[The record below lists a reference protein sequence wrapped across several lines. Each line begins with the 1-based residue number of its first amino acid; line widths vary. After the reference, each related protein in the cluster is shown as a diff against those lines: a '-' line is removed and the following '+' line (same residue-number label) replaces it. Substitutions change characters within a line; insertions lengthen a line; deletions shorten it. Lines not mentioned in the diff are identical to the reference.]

1 MKPEGETLP
10 HIDSFGCVYLE
21 KEGEERIVIMGGWDD
36 EKADYLNSVY
46 EYNITKN
53 RISILFEG
61 RKDPQEGKL
70 AINLGCPLAR
80 CGCAAATDGKNVFI
94 FGGKDA

>member
-61 RKDPQEGKL
+61 RKEPQEGKL
-70 AINLGCPLAR
+70 AINFRMPASEVRMR
-80 CGCAAATDGKNVFI
+80 CRNRWQECFH
-94 FGGKDA
+94 FWR